1 MTMNQQQLE
10 ELENYLLGSN
20 DAQPAL
26 FDRRY
31 DEDDDAVT
39 RLLDEALE
47 QDEWW
52 VAVSKEERRT
62 LTTASISAGLWSGEI
77 KNDAWVWREG
87 MPGWSPVTS
96 VQEFALIAAL
106 PPAPTPPL
114 PTFDAREPESESEE
128 AIGGR
133 IRGVVMGLSA
143 TAIVALFLTMYA
155 ISSGAG
161 GGLP

>member
-1 MTMNQQQLE
+1 MTMNQQHLE
-10 ELENYLLGSN
+10 ELETYLLASN
-20 DAQPAL
+20 DAQPPQL
-26 FDRRY
+26 GRRY
-31 DEDDDAVT
+31 DEGDDAVT
-39 RLLDEALE
+39 RLLDDALE

-52 VAVSKEERRT
+52 LAVSAEERRT

-77 KNDAWVWREG
+77 KNDAWVWRAG
-87 MPGWSPVTS
+87 MPAWSPVTS

-114 PTFDAREPESESEE
+114 PAQGELEAEPEE
-128 AIGGR
+128 AVGGR

-143 TAIVALFLTMYA
+143 TAIVTLFLTMYA